1 MHAKPR
7 LWNTLPGA
15 ARTREVGGVE
25 ATEQASAALGEAD
38 YGVIWLSS
46 HMILR
51 NGVWRERG
59 KGGGMWIEQKRNTAF
74 LESPASM

>member
-38 YGVIWLSS
+38 YGVI
-46 HMILR
+46 
-51 NGVWRERG
+51 
-59 KGGGMWIEQKRNTAF
+59 
-74 LESPASM
+74 